1 MVVLQLGFCC
11 HKAFLAFHH
20 ILSLNTLVS
29 TLLFFM
35 WDFGLSQTLP
45 IPLGFNMPQD
55 YWVSPISYCLFQKA
69 GDTVKRI

>member
-1 MVVLQLGFCC
+1 MVVPRLGFC
-11 HKAFLAFHH
+11 LAFHH
-20 ILSLNTLVS
+20 ILSLHTPVS

-35 WDFGLSQTLP
+35 WDFGLSQTLL